1 MYLNYSTSRENEQK
15 IEYMQAG
22 IIDAKILRNLGAII
36 VGGVGLISGYKT
48 IIEDNKVNH
57 KAIDLI
63 NSKVKEA
70 QESKEMALETK
81 TAITAMLG
89 RLKVPILNRD
99 KYKNKLLEI
108 DQKIIN
114 KYKKLHDESDS
125 LNEKEKSEIIL
136 EIEHLTKIKNYEL
149 YEWVKDDENLK
160 KARKEIIDK
169 FGGDDD
175 NKNNLISFNIFNI
188 FESLDPLDRIA
199 LSLLLLSQVIFSA
212 LVSIIFIFYGEY
224 LIIKFD
230 LERKYPRLAKFIQL
244 RRKFQQYYLL
254 FSILIIVSVLLI
266 EILFFIAILLR

>member
-22 IIDAKILRNLGAII
+22 IIDAKFVRNLGAII

-125 LNEKEKSEIIL
+125 LNEKEKSELIL

-149 YEWVKDDENLK
+149 YEWGKDDENLK
-160 KARKEIIDK
+160 KAWKEIIDK

>member
-1 MYLNYSTSRENEQK
+1 MNLININWLLLFKIIIIFILIIINIILMYLNYSTSRENEQK

-22 IIDAKILRNLGAII
+22 IIDAKFVRNLGAII

-125 LNEKEKSEIIL
+125 LNEKEKSELIL

-149 YEWVKDDENLK
+149 YE
-160 KARKEIIDK
+160 
-169 FGGDDD
+169 
-175 NKNNLISFNIFNI
+175 
-188 FESLDPLDRIA
+188 
-199 LSLLLLSQVIFSA
+199 
-212 LVSIIFIFYGEY
+212 
-224 LIIKFD
+224 
-230 LERKYPRLAKFIQL
+230 
-244 RRKFQQYYLL
+244 
-254 FSILIIVSVLLI
+254 
-266 EILFFIAILLR
+266 